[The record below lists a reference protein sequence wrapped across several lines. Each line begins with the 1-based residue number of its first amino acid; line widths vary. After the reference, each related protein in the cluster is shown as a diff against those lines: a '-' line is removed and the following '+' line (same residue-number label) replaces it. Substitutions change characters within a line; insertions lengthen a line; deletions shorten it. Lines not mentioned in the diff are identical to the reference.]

1 MINIKDI
8 LVLIILFAAN
18 LFQSITGFEGTLI
31 YMPPVLKL
39 IVAGEA

>member
-18 LFQSITGFEGTLI
+18 LLQAISGFAGTLI
-31 YMPPVLKL
+31 SMPPVLKL
-39 IVAGEA
+39 IGAG